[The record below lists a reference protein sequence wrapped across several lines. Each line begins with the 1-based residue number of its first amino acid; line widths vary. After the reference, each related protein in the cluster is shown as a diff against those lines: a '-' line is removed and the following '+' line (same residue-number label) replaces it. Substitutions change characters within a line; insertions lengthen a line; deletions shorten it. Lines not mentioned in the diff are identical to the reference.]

1 MNDKENKNPNDLN
14 KADTKQKKKIMEKT
28 KKRHLIHKKNHQVI
42 LKE

>member
-14 KADTKQKKKIMEKT
+14 KADTKQKKKDNGKNE
-28 KKRHLIHKKNHQVI
+28 KRHLIHKKNHQVI